1 MEAVIKVK
9 NVSKRFSDFEVK
21 DVSFEV
27 KKGFV
32 TGFIGANGMGKSTT
46 IKLIMNLLK
55 PDSGE
60 ISIFGLD
67 YQKHER
73 EIKQRIGFVYDEH
86 VFYENLTLQ
95 EMKKI
100 VQPIYEKWDEEL
112 FQQYVT
118 EFHLPLNK
126 KLKTYS
132 KGMQMKASLAIAL
145 SHHADLIIMDEPT
158 SGLDPVFRREL
169 LSLLRN
175 IVQDSEK
182 TIFFSTHITSDLD
195 RIADYIVFIHEGQLV
210 FSKEFYEI
218 EEQYVLVKG
227 GLELLDADTTKSFV
241 SIQQSGQMFVGLSA
255 HKEDVMKLF
264 GDLAVYEPASLE
276 DILFYTKKGAEKV
289 ATIS

>member
-1 MEAVIKVK
+1 MESVIKVK
-9 NVSKRFSDFEVK
+9 NVSKHFSDFEVK
-21 DVSFEV
+21 DVSCEV
-27 KKGFV
+27 KKGYI

-46 IKLIMNLLK
+46 IKMIMNLLK
-55 PDSGE
+55 PDNGE

-100 VQPIYEKWDEEL
+100 VRPVYEKWDEKL
-112 FQQYVT
+112 FQQYVK
-118 EFHLPLNK
+118 EFQLPLNK
-126 KLKTYS
+126 KLKTFS

-145 SHHADLIIMDEPT
+145 SHDADLIIMDEPT

-169 LSLLRN
+169 LTLLRN

-227 GLELLDADTTKSFV
+227 GLDLLDADTTKSFV
-241 SIQQSGQMFVGLSA
+241 AIQKSGHTFVGLSA
-255 HKEDVMKLF
+255 HKEEVMKLF

-289 ATIS
+289 AAIS

>member
-46 IKLIMNLLK
+46 IKMIMNLLK
-55 PDSGE
+55 PDNGE

-73 EIKQRIGFVYDEH
+73 EIKQRIGFVYDEL

-118 EFHLPLNK
+118 EFQLPLNK

-145 SHHADLIIMDEPT
+145 SHDADLIIMDEPT

-169 LSLLRN
+169 LSLLRT

-210 FSKEFYEI
+210 FSKEFFEI

-227 GLELLDADTTKSFV
+227 SLDLLDADTKKAFV
-241 SIQQSGQMFVGLSA
+241 AIQQSDQTFVGLSA

-289 ATIS
+289 AAIS

>member
-1 MEAVIKVK
+1 MESVIEVK
-9 NVSKRFSDFEVK
+9 NVSKRFSGFEIK
-21 DVSFEV
+21 NVSFEV

-32 TGFIGANGMGKSTT
+32 TGFIGANGMGKSTI

-55 PDSGE
+55 PDQGE

-67 YQKHER
+67 YQKQER

-100 VQPIYEKWDEEL
+100 VQPVYEKWDEKL

-118 EFHLPLNK
+118 EFQLPLNK
-126 KLKTYS
+126 KLKTFS

-145 SHHADLIIMDEPT
+145 SHDADLIIMDEPT

-169 LSLLRN
+169 LSLLRD

-195 RIADYIVFIHEGQLV
+195 RIADYIVFIHDGQLV
-210 FSKEFYEI
+210 FSKEFDTI

-227 GLELLDADTTKSFV
+227 GLDLLDADTEKYFIAT
-241 SIQQSGQMFVGLSA
+241 QQSGHTFTGLSA
-255 HKEDVMKLF
+255 HKEEVMNLF
-264 GDLAVYEPASLE
+264 DDLAVYEPASLE
-276 DILFYTKKGAEKV
+276 DILFYTKKGAGKV
-289 ATIS
+289 ASIS